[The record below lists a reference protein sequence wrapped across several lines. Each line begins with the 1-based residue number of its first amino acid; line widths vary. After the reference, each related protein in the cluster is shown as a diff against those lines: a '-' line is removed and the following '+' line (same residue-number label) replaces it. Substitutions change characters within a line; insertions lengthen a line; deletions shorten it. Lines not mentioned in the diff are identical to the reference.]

1 LFIVGK
7 LPILGNITK
16 MAYLQKSDYT
26 ISIAIDHLDEI
37 LEQAANTSGLTSA
50 QVLARHES
58 LAATTIKTYLKSKYA
73 IDAELSKSF
82 SETRDEMVLSL
93 YVDLALCSLHKT
105 INPRDI
111 PELRAVAC
119 TEAIQTLKDLRDGLL
134 SLNVATIN
142 SDPVYV
148 TELNSQ
154 VKFISKPFSDL
165 SIYE

>member
-1 LFIVGK
+1 
-7 LPILGNITK
+7 

-37 LEQAANTSGLTSA
+37 LEQAANTSGLTEA
-50 QVLARHES
+50 QVLAKHES
-58 LAATTIKTYLKSKYA
+58 LAAATIKTYLKSKYA
-73 IDAELSKSF
+73 IDAELNKSF
-82 SETRDEMVLSL
+82 SDERDQMVLAL

-111 PELRAVAC
+111 PELREIAC
-119 TEAIQTLKDLRDGLL
+119 KEAIQTLKDLRDGLL
-134 SLNVATIN
+134 SLNIAAIKT
-142 SDPVYV
+142 DPLYV

-154 VKFISKPFSDL
+154 VKFISKPYSDL